1 MGTRDIKRFIRF
13 LHSLVSRE
21 KKIKISNKMHI
32 KHMLILALMIGVA
45 HSRSYKAAMLGAEE
59 TDECDDCGLGFT
71 CCLNDD
77 GQGHVCCVQC
87 LGRTVHKQ
95 SLLKLV
101 KNLVITIVRE
111 IHTSEM

>member
-1 MGTRDIKRFIRF
+1 MGYNVCILKSF
-13 LHSLVSRE
+13 VRE

-32 KHMLILALMIGVA
+32 KHILILALMIGVA

-77 GQGHVCCVQC
+77 GQGHVCCAHS
-87 LGRTVHKQ
+87 LGFWCCKDKYGTGYC
-95 SLLKLV
+95 
-101 KNLVITIVRE
+101 TMPWE
-111 IHTSEM
+111 DCP